1 MPMHAL
7 VRLNLHVSFVDFS
20 SSQSRYCSCQLNDGR
35 RWYPL
40 FFSEPPQRQS
50 QAPGSASQL
59 QTMRTEINIVLE
71 RTLAALEIRKADLH
85 YYLIRLMVLVFL
97 VLSG

>member
-1 MPMHAL
+1 
-7 VRLNLHVSFVDFS
+7 
-20 SSQSRYCSCQLNDGR
+20 
-35 RWYPL
+35 
-40 FFSEPPQRQS
+40 
-50 QAPGSASQL
+50 
-59 QTMRTEINIVLE
+59 MRTEINIVLE